1 MKLFATFSIASVVSA
16 YDAEGVVDDDTCIYG
31 GEEVDCE
38 TKQPLVPILARGGK
52 KINPRA
58 SCNESIGP

>member
-1 MKLFATFSIASVVSA
+1 MKLFATFSIASVVFA

-52 KINPRA
+52 N
-58 SCNESIGP
+58 